1 MLTDAE
7 AVEEVIFGA
16 EGNSEGLANNL
27 RPVRVN

>member
-7 AVEEVIFGA
+7 AVDEVVFGA

-27 RPVRVN
+27 SLVRC